1 MIFIQI
7 IFLTENF
14 LDYCEAPLDVQL
26 RTNVGGAVIK
36 ISKLRGAEATYF
48 IGMIKIST
56 TVGIV
61 IGLDIYAYCHE
72 NHDSNDL

>member
-1 MIFIQI
+1 M
-7 IFLTENF
+7 
-14 LDYCEAPLDVQL
+14 
-26 RTNVGGAVIK
+26 GGAVIK
-36 ISKLRGAEATYF
+36 ISKLRGAEAMWY

-61 IGLDIYAYCHE
+61 VGLDIYAYYHE

>member
-1 MIFIQI
+1 M
-7 IFLTENF
+7 
-14 LDYCEAPLDVQL
+14 
-26 RTNVGGAVIK
+26 GGAVIK
-36 ISKLRGAEATYF
+36 ISKLKRAEATCY

-61 IGLDIYAYCHE
+61 VGLDIYAYYHE

>member
-1 MIFIQI
+1 M
-7 IFLTENF
+7 
-14 LDYCEAPLDVQL
+14 
-26 RTNVGGAVIK
+26 GGAVIK
-36 ISKLRGAEATYF
+36 ISKLRRAEVTCY

-61 IGLDIYAYCHE
+61 VGLDIYAYYNE

>member
-1 MIFIQI
+1 MF
-7 IFLTENF
+7 FETHLN
-14 LDYCEAPLDVQL
+14 VQL

-36 ISKLRGAEATYF
+36 ISKLIVAEATSF

-61 IGLDIYAYCHE
+61 
-72 NHDSNDL
+72 

>member
-1 MIFIQI
+1 M
-7 IFLTENF
+7 
-14 LDYCEAPLDVQL
+14 
-26 RTNVGGAVIK
+26 GGAVIK
-36 ISKLRGAEATYF
+36 ISKLRGAEATCF

-61 IGLDIYAYCHE
+61 VGLDIYAYCHE

>member
-1 MIFIQI
+1 MEISSTKYSK
-7 IFLTENF
+7 FLYAT
-14 LDYCEAPLDVQL
+14 PLDVQL

-36 ISKLRGAEATYF
+36 ISKLKRAEATCY

-61 IGLDIYAYCHE
+61 VRLDIYAYCHE